1 MSIDKKDR
9 ERLITLFQIK
19 HDIGLNA
26 TQTEEFLKLAELYF
40 CRSVGESTK

>member
-19 HDIGLNA
+19 HDVGLNA
-26 TQTEEFLKLAELYF
+26 FQTEEFIKLVDLYF